1 MMATFTAVKSKTQT
15 AGAMANVM
23 EYVTQ
28 TTKTMLGDRWLVTEN
43 NCVAQSSYLEM
54 TTTKQRF
61 RKTDGRQFYHF
72 VPSFS
77 EDDELTPEEVNA
89 IWVELAQREFPDSV
103 SSQTS
108 KCWSLHTS
116 TPTIWSSTASAV
128 SMATSCIRT
137 PPTSSNIG
145 KPATRYVLL
154 TV

>member
-89 IWVELAQREFPDSV
+89 IWWNWHSV